1 MEELLKEIKKL
12 EVLLDNN
19 LGMLKDKVDYI
30 ISNKISD
37 KKEIEFTL
45 DNILDLVYWYGENI
59 KELYY
64 SLLEYYKTINLNNAR
79 DYENIYLDII
89 EGCDDND

>member
-1 MEELLKEIKKL
+1 MKKSVKEIKKL
-12 EVLLDNN
+12 KVLLDNK
-19 LGMLKDKVDYI
+19 LVILKDKVDYI

-64 SLLEYYKTINLNNAR
+64 SLLEYYKDIDLKSAD
-79 DYENIYLDII
+79 DYESFI
-89 EGCDDND
+89 

>member
-59 KELYY
+59 KELYF

>member
-1 MEELLKEIKKL
+1 MKKIVTEIKKIK
-12 EVLLDNN
+12 VLLDKKIDI
-19 LGMLKDKVDYI
+19 LKDKVDYI

>member
-1 MEELLKEIKKL
+1 MKKSVKEIKKL
-12 EVLLDNN
+12 KVLLDNK
-19 LGMLKDKVDYI
+19 LVILKNKVDYI

-64 SLLEYYKTINLNNAR
+64 SLLEYYKDIDLKKAD
-79 DYENIYLDII
+79 DYEKLYLDII
-89 EGCDDND
+89 NEE

>member
-1 MEELLKEIKKL
+1 MKKSVKEIKKL
-12 EVLLDNN
+12 KVLLDNK
-19 LGMLKDKVDYI
+19 LVILKDKVDYI

-37 KKEIEFTL
+37 KKEIELTL

-64 SLLEYYKTINLNNAR
+64 SLLEYYK
-79 DYENIYLDII
+79 DIDLKKLMI
-89 EGCDDND
+89 MKSFI

>member
-1 MEELLKEIKKL
+1 MEELVKEIKKL

-59 KELYY
+59 KELYF

>member
-1 MEELLKEIKKL
+1 MEELVKEIKKL

-45 DNILDLVYWYGENI
+45 DNLLDLVYWYGDNI
-59 KELYY
+59 KELY
-64 SLLEYYKTINLNNAR
+64 
-79 DYENIYLDII
+79 
-89 EGCDDND
+89 

>member
-1 MEELLKEIKKL
+1 MEELVKEIKKL

-37 KKEIEFTL
+37 KKEIELTL

-64 SLLEYYKTINLNNAR
+64 SLLEYYK
-79 DYENIYLDII
+79 DIDLKKLMI
-89 EGCDDND
+89 MKSFI

>member
-1 MEELLKEIKKL
+1 MEELVKEIKKL
-12 EVLLDNN
+12 EVLLDNK

-30 ISNKISD
+30 ISNKMSD

>member
-1 MEELLKEIKKL
+1 MEELVKEIKKL

-30 ISNKISD
+30 ISNKIAD

-59 KELYY
+59 KELYF

>member
-1 MEELLKEIKKL
+1 MKRLITEIKKL
-12 EVLLDNN
+12 EILLDKK
-19 LGMLKDKVDYI
+19 LDILKDKVDYI

-64 SLLEYYKTINLNNAR
+64 SLLEYYKDIDLKSAD
-79 DYENIYLDII
+79 DYEKLYLDII
-89 EGCDDND
+89 NEE

>member
-1 MEELLKEIKKL
+1 MKKSVKEIKKL
-12 EVLLDNN
+12 KVLLDNK
-19 LGMLKDKVDYI
+19 LVILKDKVDYI

-37 KKEIEFTL
+37 KKKIELTL

-64 SLLEYYKTINLNNAR
+64 SLLEYYK
-79 DYENIYLDII
+79 DIDLKKLMI
-89 EGCDDND
+89 MKALFRYY

>member
-1 MEELLKEIKKL
+1 MEELVKEIKKL

-89 EGCDDND
+89 EGCDYND

>member
-1 MEELLKEIKKL
+1 MEELVKEIKKL
-12 EVLLDNN
+12 EVLLDNK

>member
-1 MEELLKEIKKL
+1 MKKSVKEIKKL
-12 EVLLDNN
+12 KVLLDNK
-19 LGMLKDKVDYI
+19 LVILKDKVDYI

-37 KKEIEFTL
+37 KKEIELTL

-64 SLLEYYKTINLNNAR
+64 SLLEYYKDIDLKNAD
-79 DYENIYLDII
+79 DYEKLYLDII
-89 EGCDDND
+89 NEE

>member
-1 MEELLKEIKKL
+1 MKRLVTEIKKL
-12 EVLLDNN
+12 EILLDKK
-19 LGMLKDKVDYI
+19 LDILKDKVDYI

>member
-12 EVLLDNN
+12 EVLLDNK

-30 ISNKISD
+30 ISNKMSD

-45 DNILDLVYWYGENI
+45 DNILDLAYWYGNNI

-64 SLLEYYKTINLNNAR
+64 SLLEFYRDIDLKSAD
-79 DYENIYLDII
+79 DYEKNYLDII
-89 EGCDDND
+89 NEE

>member
-30 ISNKISD
+30 ISNKIAD

>member
-1 MEELLKEIKKL
+1 MEELVKKIKKL

-64 SLLEYYKTINLNNAR
+64 GLLEYYKTINLNNAR

>member
-1 MEELLKEIKKL
+1 MKKSVKEIKKL
-12 EVLLDNN
+12 KVLLDNK
-19 LGMLKDKVDYI
+19 LVILKDKVDYI

-37 KKEIEFTL
+37 KKEIELTL

-64 SLLEYYKTINLNNAR
+64 SLLEYYKDIDLKSAD
-79 DYENIYLDII
+79 DYEKFYLDII
-89 EGCDDND
+89 N

>member
-1 MEELLKEIKKL
+1 MEELVKEIKKL

-19 LGMLKDKVDYI
+19 LEMLKDKVDYI

>member
-1 MEELLKEIKKL
+1 MEELVKEIKKL

-30 ISNKISD
+30 ISNKIAD

-64 SLLEYYKTINLNNAR
+64 SLLEFYKDIDLKSAD
-79 DYENIYLDII
+79 DYEKIYLDII
-89 EGCDDND
+89 NEE

>member
-1 MEELLKEIKKL
+1 MKRVITEIKKL
-12 EVLLDNN
+12 EILLDKK
-19 LGMLKDKVDYI
+19 LDIFKDKVYYI

-64 SLLEYYKTINLNNAR
+64 SLLEYYKDIDLKSAD
-79 DYENIYLDII
+79 DYEKLYLDII
-89 EGCDDND
+89 NEE

>member
-1 MEELLKEIKKL
+1 MEELVKEIKKL

-19 LGMLKDKVDYI
+19 LGMLKDKVNYI

>member
-1 MEELLKEIKKL
+1 MEELVKEIKKL

-19 LGMLKDKVDYI
+19 LEMLKDKVDYI

-64 SLLEYYKTINLNNAR
+64 SLLEY
-79 DYENIYLDII
+79 
-89 EGCDDND
+89 

>member
-1 MEELLKEIKKL
+1 MEELVKEIKKL

-30 ISNKISD
+30 ISNKIAD

>member
-1 MEELLKEIKKL
+1 MKKLVTEMKKL
-12 EVLLDNN
+12 EVLLDKK
-19 LGMLKDKVDYI
+19 LDILKDKVDYI

-64 SLLEYYKTINLNNAR
+64 SLLEYYKDIDLKSAD
-79 DYENIYLDII
+79 DYEKFYLDII
-89 EGCDDND
+89 N

>member
-1 MEELLKEIKKL
+1 MEKLVKEIKKL

>member
-1 MEELLKEIKKL
+1 MKKSVKEIKKL
-12 EVLLDNN
+12 KVLLDNK
-19 LGMLKDKVDYI
+19 LVILKDKVDYI

-64 SLLEYYKTINLNNAR
+64 SLLEYYKDIDLKSAD
-79 DYENIYLDII
+79 DYGKLYLDII
-89 EGCDDND
+89 NEE

>member
-1 MEELLKEIKKL
+1 MEELVKEIKKL

-37 KKEIEFTL
+37 KKGIEFTL

>member
-1 MEELLKEIKKL
+1 MKRLVTEIKKL
-12 EVLLDNN
+12 KVLLDNK
-19 LGMLKDKVDYI
+19 LVILKDKVDYI

-37 KKEIEFTL
+37 KKEIELTL

-64 SLLEYYKTINLNNAR
+64 SLLEYYKDIDLKKAD
-79 DYENIYLDII
+79 DYEKLYLDII
-89 EGCDDND
+89 NEE

>member
-1 MEELLKEIKKL
+1 MMSMKTITIIPQILQHS
-12 EVLLDNN
+12 V
-19 LGMLKDKVDYI
+19 

>member
-1 MEELLKEIKKL
+1 MEELVKEIKKL

-45 DNILDLVYWYGENI
+45 DNILDLVYWYGDNI

>member
-1 MEELLKEIKKL
+1 MKKSVKEIKKL
-12 EVLLDNN
+12 KVLLDNK
-19 LGMLKDKVDYI
+19 LVILKDKVDYI

-37 KKEIEFTL
+37 KKKIELTL

-64 SLLEYYKTINLNNAR
+64 SLLEYYKDIDLKKAD
-79 DYENIYLDII
+79 DYESFI
-89 EGCDDND
+89 

>member
-12 EVLLDNN
+12 EVLLDNK

-30 ISNKISD
+30 ISNKMSD

>member
-1 MEELLKEIKKL
+1 MKKLVTEIKKL

>member
-1 MEELLKEIKKL
+1 MKKIVTEIKKL
-12 EVLLDNN
+12 EILLDKK
-19 LGMLKDKVDYI
+19 LGILKDKVDYI

-64 SLLEYYKTINLNNAR
+64 SLLEYYKTINLNNDR